1 MKKLN
6 LREVKDTAK
15 AIGGDE
21 SLAQSLD
28 LSYITSQTRWEVQC
42 GYKFIW
48 HRNHVIWPPWS
59 YISIDLG
66 MIMCTHQLDVPAS
79 KHLLLFIDWI
89 SGDIQYLTNLKERFI
104 RGEKIVAY
112 TRGWYTALL
121 LSIRSLF
128 ELVPIYFPLLFP
140 ENYKVLFAFPLKHC
154 AVWCLWA
161 FSCASHSIWNTHSSS
176 FLPFPFSLLQVCLL
190 WSSLWLWRAFSVFL
204 NFIALCFLLSL
215 SLPYC
220 VVTVYLS
227 VFSTRLWDPKENLG
241 DPCLCA

>member
-89 SGDIQYLTNLKERFI
+89 SGDIQYLTNLKERFT

-128 ELVPIYFPLLFP
+128 ELALFTFLFP
-140 ENYKVLFAFPLKHC
+140 ENYRVLFAFPLKHC

-161 FSCASHSIWNTHSSS
+161 FSWASHSIWNTHSSS
-176 FLPFPFSLLQVCLL
+176 FLPFHSHFFRYAFSGVHSDFGGHSVFFWISLPCASFYHCPYHTVCNCLL
-190 WSSLWLWRAFSVFL
+190 VCIFYQTLR
-204 NFIALCFLLSL
+204 
-215 SLPYC
+215 P
-220 VVTVYLS
+220 
-227 VFSTRLWDPKENLG
+227 
-241 DPCLCA
+241 